1 MPVASMVETLPVID
15 AVHQKSSVTAI
26 ALHPTSGHLLIG
38 NVDGLVQC
46 VDVKSDAKDVLWKI
60 HVNSK
65 IVGLAWST
73 NKIVI
78 LDETNGLHVYSM
90 DAEEI
95 WTSEFDAGGAQLY
108 LSLIHI

>member
-1 MPVASMVETLPVID
+1 MVATLPMID
-15 AVHQKSSVTAI
+15 ALHQTVSVTAI

-38 NVDGLVQC
+38 SNDGFVQC
-46 VDVKSDAKDVLWKI
+46 VDTKSEGHKLLTKI

-65 IVGLAWST
+65 IVDVAWST

-90 DAEEI
+90 DAE
-95 WTSEFDAGGAQLY
+95 
-108 LSLIHI
+108 

>member
-1 MPVASMVETLPVID
+1 MPVAIMVATLPVID
-15 AVHQKSSVTAI
+15 ALHQKSSVTAI
-26 ALHPTSGHLLIG
+26 ALHPTSGHLLVG

-46 VDVKSDAKDVLWKI
+46 IDVNGRGNEVLSKI

-65 IVGLAWST
+65 IIDVAWST

-78 LDETNGLHVYSM
+78 LDETIGLHVFTM
-90 DAEEI
+90 DAKEI
-95 WTSEFDAGGAQLY
+95 WTSA